1 MSVVYCEGVGWAS
14 LLAFWTNDIGED
26 GVDISVSGGGG
37 AGDLTVVA
45 AEMIHNGLGV
55 GITQRHVIGGANAI
69 MGVSADPAVFALPA
83 VPGTMGHT
91 IAAPGLVQQH
101 SLIAVAA
108 EMIHTADSAVQGV
121 VIAALN
127 ATQGHTADAVTDIEE
142 VAGGTPVTPVFAD
155 MLHTATPVVLVKNL
169 VNVNTS
175 QGHTADTGD
184 IHENKII
191 PVAGTMGHEAGRIN

>member
-37 AGDLTVVA
+37 AGDLTAVA
-45 AEMIHNGLGV
+45 AEMIHNGLAAA
-55 GITQRHVIGGANAI
+55 ITQRHVIGGANAI

-142 VAGGTPVTPVFAD
+142 FQGAMVVGNPDQG
-155 MLHTATPVVLVKNL
+155 HTATPIILVKNL

-175 QGHTADTGD
+175 QGHEADTGD

>member
-37 AGDLTVVA
+37 VSEFDPFD
-45 AEMIHNGLGV
+45 AEQGHTALAIGV
-55 GITQRHVIGGANAI
+55 TQRHVIGGANAI
-69 MGVSADPAVFALPA
+69 MGVSADPAVFAMPA

-91 IAAPGLVQQH
+91 AEPVDFTQNHILP
-101 SLIAVAA
+101 AVAG
-108 EMIHTADSAVQGV
+108 EMGHTATVAAQGV

-127 ATQGHTADAVTDIEE
+127 AIQGHTADAVTDIEE
-142 VAGGTPVTPVFAD
+142 FQGAMVVGNPDQG
-155 MLHTATPVVLVKNL
+155 HTATPIILVKNL

-175 QGHTADTGD
+175 QGHEADTGD

>member
-1 MSVVYCEGVGWAS
+1 MSVTYCEGVGWAS
-14 LLAFWTNDIGED
+14 VLAFWTNSVGDDE
-26 GVDISVSGGGG
+26 VDISVSGGGG
-37 AGDLTVVA
+37 AGDLVVVA
-45 AEMIHNGLGV
+45 ADMIHNGLAV
-55 GITQRHVIGGANAI
+55 AITQLHVIDGANAV

-91 IAAPGLVQQH
+91 IAAPGLAQLH
-101 SLIAVAA
+101 ILPAVAG
-108 EMIHTADSAVQGV
+108 EMGHTATIAVQGV

-127 ATQGHTADAVTDIEE
+127 ATQGHTADAVTDIEQFVILRIVSPIMGE
-142 VAGGTPVTPVFAD
+142 
-155 MLHTATPVVLVKNL
+155 TATPIILVKNL

-191 PVAGTMGHEAGRIN
+191 PVSVSMGNVAGG

>member
-14 LLAFWTNDIGED
+14 LLAFWTNDVGED

-37 AGDLTVVA
+37 AGNLTAVA
-45 AEMIHNGLGV
+45 ADMIHSGLAAT
-55 GITQRHVIGGANAI
+55 ITQLHVIDGANAV
-69 MGVSADPAVFALPA
+69 MGVSADPAVFAMPA
-83 VPGTMGHT
+83 VPGTMGHEV
-91 IAAPGLVQQH
+91 AAPGLTQ
-101 SLIAVAA
+101 LYILPAVAG
-108 EMIHTADSAVQGV
+108 EMGHTATIAVQGV

-127 ATQGHTADAVTDIEE
+127 AIQGHTADTVTDIEE

-155 MLHTATPVVLVKNL
+155 MPHTATPIILVKNL
-169 VNVNTS
+169 VNVNTD

-191 PVAGTMGHEAGRIN
+191 PVNGTMGHTAGG